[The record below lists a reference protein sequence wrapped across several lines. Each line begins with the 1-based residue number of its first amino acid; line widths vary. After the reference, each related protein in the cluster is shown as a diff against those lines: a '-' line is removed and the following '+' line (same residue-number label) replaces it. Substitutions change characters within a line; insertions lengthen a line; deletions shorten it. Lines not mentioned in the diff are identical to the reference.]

1 MRSINGNWP
10 PTNTHCTPA
19 RGTQG
24 QQLRTEKNGEL
35 LDPQAC
41 NGQGKKFSP
50 SCDLPDHS
58 GPVHCRCGCKCPSC
72 ALVSR
77 VTRCKGKQLA
87 CALLMLHLEM
97 ETPPAGGRVGKNFC
111 ACGPHHRGQSGRKK
125 RLPADESAAVRP
137 PPVPR
142 NRRELQIPY
151 GCTLNAIS
159 FLAPFGYL
167 CLCMSARYAARH
179 SVSLWVLAFIRLAE
193 RVS

>member
-1 MRSINGNWP
+1 MHVERDLVPHAVRVPVFMYVCSLRCASFGVSLGACVHPPRRTRELKHASGIN
-10 PTNTHCTPA
+10 
-19 RGTQG
+19 
-24 QQLRTEKNGEL
+24 
-35 LDPQAC
+35 
-41 NGQGKKFSP
+41 
-50 SCDLPDHS
+50 
-58 GPVHCRCGCKCPSC
+58 KCPSC

-111 ACGPHHRGQSGRKK
+111 ACGPHHRRQSGRKK

-159 FLAPFGYL
+159 FLTPFGYL